1 MNQPPTPDRIT
12 LVAHTHWDREW
23 YQPFEV
29 FRARLIE
36 VLDEAVELLEKDPRL
51 TFTLDGQ
58 VAMVEDYLEL
68 RPTMEPRIRAL
79 VKAGRLHIGP
89 WFTQADTL
97 MVPGEALVRNLAYGI
112 RRAEALGGSM
122 LLGYMPDQ
130 FGHAAQVPQILRLF
144 GIDSAVMWRGVGPE
158 RPPHAFRWISPDGS
172 EVTALWLQ
180 EGYATGRHVPSDP
193 NAFAATMERALER
206 HRPWLDKMPLLV
218 PIGDDHVRLASWLP
232 EAAEA
237 LQKRLPQIQVA
248 VGGYGSHFAQL
259 GKVEHKVYGELRSS
273 SFAPVLAG
281 VTAARIREKQAA
293 ARATTLLLRYAEP
306 LCAWAVL
313 GGMAPPREL
322 LERAWRQLLLNAAH
336 DSAAGCGIDAT
347 HDDVKSRYRWAEQI
361 AGTVC
366 DQVLS
371 ALAPTVAS
379 KPGEPAPMAMA
390 YSPGPSS
397 ESFVVEI
404 DIPRAYSGRIVA
416 YGPDGVQRPVQPL
429 AATEEPPLFEGEFG
443 PEELAVF
450 VQGMDPATP
459 LFGRYLTQL
468 NAHADGPGRIR
479 LDVGMGD
486 APVSAAVMAQD
497 QKRVMDLL
505 PTAERFRVVVHGS
518 QTTRRA
524 LVAAGPAVQAGV
536 VPIWVRPLDA
546 GALNPEPEPPRPPAH
561 DEIALGAL
569 RVKARPDGTV
579 AIFDDEDGIG
589 PVIANDLTDEGD
601 RGDLYHFDPVVGGGV
616 LRARTARAT
625 VLERGPLRARLRI
638 EQELDLPMGLTPDR
652 KARVAVTRAH
662 TITTEITLLAGERR
676 VEFVTTMNNEVA
688 DHRLRALCHL
698 PFRANRFEVDHGLA
712 VIERPLDPSTL
723 GAGVERPALTG
734 PHHLFVDVT
743 DGQLG
748 ATLMARGLPEHEVL
762 EEQGGD
768 GEHTAMALTLLRGV
782 GWLARGDLSV
792 MEHAAGPMLPT
803 PGAQELGEH
812 RFEYALLLHRGDWQ
826 GGSVMPDAQ
835 RYAAPVRTFVPGRRV
850 KVETGRSLVEIAP
863 SCVQLLA
870 VYPSELG
877 IVVRVLNASTEPV
890 QAGVRPGFAPR
901 QALAVDPLERP
912 LEGGGELAITD
923 GAVAIE
929 LRPWQIATLLLRP

>member
-1 MNQPPTPDRIT
+1 
-12 LVAHTHWDREW
+12 
-23 YQPFEV
+23 
-29 FRARLIE
+29 
-36 VLDEAVELLEKDPRL
+36 
-51 TFTLDGQ
+51 
-58 VAMVEDYLEL
+58 
-68 RPTMEPRIRAL
+68 
-79 VKAGRLHIGP
+79 
-89 WFTQADTL
+89 
-97 MVPGEALVRNLAYGI
+97 
-112 RRAEALGGSM
+112 
-122 LLGYMPDQ
+122 
-130 FGHAAQVPQILRLF
+130 
-144 GIDSAVMWRGVGPE
+144 
-158 RPPHAFRWISPDGS
+158 
-172 EVTALWLQ
+172 
-180 EGYATGRHVPSDP
+180 
-193 NAFAATMERALER
+193 MERALER

-237 LQKRLPQIQVA
+237 LQKRMPHIEVA
-248 VGGYGSHFAQL
+248 VGGYDSHFAQL

-371 ALAPTVAS
+371 ALAPVVPS
-379 KPGEPAPMAMA
+379 RPGDPAPLAMA
-390 YSPGPSS
+390 YSPGPAA

-404 DIPRAYSGRIVA
+404 DIPRAYSGRVVS

-429 AATEEPPLFEGEFG
+429 AAVEEPPLFEGEFG

-497 QKRVMDLL
+497 QQRVMDLL

-536 VPIWVRPLDA
+536 VPIWVRVLDEAAQQQSAPAVQAAPA
-546 GALNPEPEPPRPPAH
+546 G
-561 DEIALGAL
+561 DEIALGGL

-579 AIFDDEDGIG
+579 AIFDDSDGIG
-589 PVIANDLTDEGD
+589 PVIANDLIDEGD
-601 RGDLYHFDPVVGGGV
+601 RGDLYHFDPIVGGGV

-625 VLERGPLRARLRI
+625 VIERGPLRARLRI
-638 EQELDLPMGLTPDR
+638 EQELDLPMSLAPDR
-652 KARVAVTRAH
+652 KARVAATRSH
-662 TITTEITLLAGERR
+662 TITTEITLLAGDKR

-688 DHRLRALCHL
+688 DHRLRALIHL
-698 PFRANRFEVDHGLA
+698 PFCADRFEVDHGLA
-712 VIERPLDPSTL
+712 VIERPLEPSTL

-743 DGQLG
+743 DGKLG
-748 ATLMARGLPEHEVL
+748 AALMARGLPEHEVS
-762 EEQGGD
+762 EEGD
-768 GEHTAMALTLLRGV
+768 HTAMALTLLRSV
-782 GWLARGDLSV
+782 GWLARGDLAA

-826 GGSVMPDAQ
+826 AGEVMRDAQ

-850 KVETGRSLVEIAP
+850 KVEAGRSLVEIEP
-863 SCVQLLA
+863 SSVQLLA
-870 VYPSELG
+870 AYPSELG
-877 IVVRVLNASTEPV
+877 IILRVLNASTQPCKAEV
-890 QAGVRPGFAPR
+890 KPGFVPR

-912 LEGGGELAITD
+912 LEGGGELAIAD
-923 GAVAIE
+923 GAVAVE
-929 LRPWQIATLLLRP
+929 LRPWQIFTLLLRP

>member
-1 MNQPPTPDRIT
+1 MNQHLLPDRIT

-23 YQPFEV
+23 YLPFEV
-29 FRARLIE
+29 FRARLIG

-68 RPTMEPRIRAL
+68 RPTMQPRIREL

-97 MVPGEALVRNLAYGI
+97 MVPGEALIRNLAYGI
-112 RRAEALGGSM
+112 RRADALGGSM

-130 FGHAAQVPQILRLF
+130 FGHSAQMPQILKLF
-144 GIDSAVMWRGVGPE
+144 GIDSAVMWRGIGPE
-158 RPPHAFRWISPDGS
+158 RPPHAFRWIAPDGS

-193 NAFAATMERALER
+193 TAFAATMERALER
-206 HRPWLDKMPLLV
+206 HRPWLNKMPLLV

-237 LQKRLPQIQVA
+237 LRQKLPEIQVA
-248 VGGYGSHFAQL
+248 VGGYANHFAQL
-259 GKVEHKVYGELRSS
+259 GKVDHEVHGELRSS

-293 ARATTLLLRYAEP
+293 ARATTLLLCYAEP

-322 LERAWRQLLLNAAH
+322 LERAWRQLLLNQAH

-371 ALAPTVAS
+371 ALAPVIAGN
-379 KPGEPAPMAMA
+379 KGDPAPLAMA
-390 YSPGPSS
+390 YSPGPGA
-397 ESFVVEI
+397 ESLIVEI
-404 DIPRAYSGRIVA
+404 DIPRAYGGQIVA

-429 AATEEPPLFEGEFG
+429 ATTEEPPLFEGEFG

-486 APVSAAVMAQD
+486 SPVSAAVMAQD
-497 QKRVMDLL
+497 QKRVMELL

-536 VPIWVRPLDA
+536 VPIWVRPVEGEPKPA
-546 GALNPEPEPPRPPAH
+546 PQPAALAT
-561 DEIALGAL
+561 DEIALGEL
-569 RVKARPDGTV
+569 RIKARPDGTV
-579 AIFDDEDGIG
+579 EIFDAASGIG

-601 RGDLYHFDPVVGGGV
+601 RGDLYHFDPVAGEPV
-616 LRARTARAT
+616 RARAARIT

-638 EQELDLPMGLTPDR
+638 EQELDLPMGLLPDR
-652 KARVAVTRAH
+652 KIRAAALRAH
-662 TITTEITLLAGERR
+662 TITTEISLLAGERR
-676 VEFVTTMNNEVA
+676 VEFVTSMNNEVA

-698 PFRANRFEVDHGLA
+698 PFRADRFEVDHGLA
-712 VIERPLDPSTL
+712 VIERPLDPSKL
-723 GAGVERPALTG
+723 GAGVEKPALTG

-743 DGQLG
+743 DGKLG
-748 ATLMARGLPEHEVL
+748 AALMARGLPEHEVM
-762 EEQGGD
+762 EQD
-768 GEHTAMALTLLRGV
+768 KHTVMALTLLRSV
-782 GWLARGDLSV
+782 GWLARGDLAA

-826 GGSVMPDAQ
+826 VGEVMSDAQ
-835 RYAAPVRTFVPGRRV
+835 RYSAPPRTFVPGRRV
-850 KVETGRSLVEIAP
+850 QVEAGLSLVELTP

-870 VYPSELG
+870 AYPSEVG
-877 IVVRVLNASTEPV
+877 IVLRVLNASTEPV
-890 QAGVRPGFAPR
+890 TATVRPGFKA
-901 QALAVDPLERP
+901 QKVVAADPLERP
-912 LEGGGELAITD
+912 LEGGAELALTD
-923 GAVAIE
+923 GSAHIE
-929 LRPWQIATLLLRP
+929 LRPWQIFTLLVRP